1 MGGGVWV
8 TALQLDT
15 DYSVWTIVSILKVWM
30 IWEVKREGIMGVA
43 PDTVELTQHSRN
55 PQCSLC
61 SCGCT
66 QELSPSLQSE
76 ATQMCPL

>member
-1 MGGGVWV
+1 MGNSIARRE
-8 TALQLDT
+8 TY
-15 DYSVWTIVSILKVWM
+15 YSAWTTRGTLKVWM
-30 IWEVKREGIMGVA
+30 TWEVKRERIMGVA
-43 PDTVELTQHSRN
+43 PDTVELTQHSLN

>member
-1 MGGGVWV
+1 MGNSIAKRDTYYSAWTTGG
-8 TALQLDT
+8 
-15 DYSVWTIVSILKVWM
+15 ILKVWM

-43 PDTVELTQHSRN
+43 PGTAELTQRSLN

-76 ATQMCPL
+76 ATQTYPL